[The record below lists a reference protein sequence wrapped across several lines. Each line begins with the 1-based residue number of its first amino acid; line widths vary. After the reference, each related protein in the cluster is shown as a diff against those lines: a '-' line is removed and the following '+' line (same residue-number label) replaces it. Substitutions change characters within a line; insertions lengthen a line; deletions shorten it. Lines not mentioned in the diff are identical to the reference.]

1 MVISIDRALH
11 WTILIATAWLPRKM
25 RVRLRYRWLKRL
37 QVRLLERAD
46 LVMIR
51 HPKTGG
57 TWLRAMLTH
66 LYAHHYGISERRV
79 FKSDELQRQDRR
91 LPRWAITNGM
101 ASWEKVVAECFAE
114 GSPLIA
120 GRKFLFVAR
129 HPGDIVVSWYIQYT
143 RRTKAFKRELL
154 EAELTV
160 PIDRDTVD
168 RWEFIQHP
176 ELGLPWLIRY
186 HNFWAEQLK
195 DRPDALIV
203 RYEDLRLETET
214 TLARIGE
221 FIGESFTT
229 EQIRAAVAFGSVD
242 NMRKLEESN
251 YFQNNSLKLR
261 HPTDQN
267 MRKVRR
273 AQVGGYRQ
281 DLSPEQ
287 LAWVDEQVDSQLD
300 PVFGYAGRDGQ
311 FSPAE

>member
-186 HNFWAEQLK
+186 HNFWAGQLK
-195 DRPDALIV
+195 DRDDALIV
-203 RYEDLRLETET
+203 RYEDLRHDTAA
-214 TLARIGE
+214 TLRRIAD
-221 FIGESFTT
+221 FIGAPFTDEEIAST
-229 EQIRAAVAFGSVD
+229 VAFGDFD
-242 NMRKLEESN
+242 NMRKLESNN
-251 YFQNNSLKLR
+251 YFSNNSLKLR
-261 HPTDQN
+261 STSDPE

-273 AQVGGYRQ
+273 AQVGGYRD
-281 DLSPEQ
+281 DLDPDI
-287 LAWVDEQVDSQLD
+287 LAWVDQQIADQLD
-300 PVFGYAGRDGQ
+300 PVFGYREAG
-311 FSPAE
+311 